1 MLELLA
7 QGRNVKKTAPKSMTD
22 AQRKRSVSFFIG
34 TALLVAG
41 AICLGVGIFA
51 WRVLPPPP
59 VKVTTAVLTTLPSTS
74 IFDSGVTLF
83 AAVPDHRN
91 PPAPRA
97 LGCRLLAGGGPSTEA
112 LTRPVPELVGS
123 RVVDGTAL
131 TGVVDLRHPADG
143 AQLICDGPAARASSS
158 LWVLPSNDGA
168 ADQPLAIIVTA
179 LLLFGLGALVHPRTR
194 SI

>member
-1 MLELLA
+1 VLELLP
-7 QGRNVKKTAPKSMTD
+7 QGRTVKKPSPKPMTD

-34 TALLVAG
+34 TTLLIAA

-51 WRVLPPPP
+51 WRVPPPQP
-59 VKVTTAVLTTLPSTS
+59 VKVTASVLTTLPSTS

-91 PPAPRA
+91 PPAPLA
-97 LGCRLLAGGGPSTEA
+97 LGCSLSAAGGPSTDA
-112 LTRPVPELVGS
+112 LIRPVPELVGS

-143 AQLICDGPAARASSS
+143 AQVLCDGPAAKASSS
-158 LWVLPSNDGA
+158 LWVLPSDEGA

-179 LLLFGLGALVHPRTR
+179 LFLFGLGALVHPRTR